1 MYGKKNYEEEI
12 NTKKI
17 LNIHITQK
25 KHSNVIKSRCVFVLC
40 LVITF
45 WSQMSNDMEATDKV
59 SLVLKKMFAI

>member
-17 LNIHITQK
+17 SKYSHNTEEAFKCNQKQVCLCPLFSNNI
-25 KHSNVIKSRCVFVLC
+25 LE
-40 LVITF
+40 
-45 WSQMSNDMEATDKV
+45 SNDMEATDKV